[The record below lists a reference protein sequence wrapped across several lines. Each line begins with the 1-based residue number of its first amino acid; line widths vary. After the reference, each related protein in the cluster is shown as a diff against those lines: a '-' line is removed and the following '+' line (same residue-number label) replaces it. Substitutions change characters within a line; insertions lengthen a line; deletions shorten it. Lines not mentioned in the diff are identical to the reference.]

1 MRLRNLPLRTKLIA
15 GIGLLLALALGTLT
29 ALAAIMSMK
38 TEYANAERRASDLM
52 TGYSLDIRSKVEDA
66 YTVGTTIARAVE
78 GLIAD
83 GKADRDGL
91 GRLVTS
97 VVSAHPELLGTTLA
111 FEPNALDSQDADF
124 KTHAYSDAT
133 GRFVPYFYHR
143 ADGSIAVE
151 KLVMTKEAG
160 TEGWYD
166 LPLRENRDLITAPY
180 IYPIDGKDTLMS
192 ALSLVLH
199 RAGKPI
205 GITTADLPLTKVSA
219 FVSSLKP
226 FDTGSVRLIGTDNL
240 WVANPD
246 ASLIGKTAEDGVA
259 KAALAMT
266 AGGSG
271 VVDVDGVPTYL
282 TTAKVAFAGVKETW
296 TLVMTVPEATLA
308 ADARTTALAMVGASI
323 VALLI
328 GLGCVGYLAH
338 TLAKPI
344 GGMARRMEALAA
356 GDTSVAVEGADR
368 ADEIGAMARAIN
380 IFRDH
385 TVARRELEGNQA
397 VEAARRDARQVEIDK
412 LVAGFREE
420 ATAVIG
426 RVSTASRDLDT
437 IAREMATS
445 AGRTTERAGVAHA
458 AAGRASGNVQT
469 VASAAEELA
478 ASIGEISAQVART
491 SAIIGSATEGA
502 RVSHEKVGELAK
514 AAAKIGEVVTLIQA
528 VADQTN
534 LLALNATIEAA
545 RAGEAGKGFAVVA
558 SEVKNLAGQ
567 TAKATEEISH
577 QIAAIQQATDEAV
590 GVIAR
595 IASTMENVNTHAATM
610 AAAVEEQGAATS
622 EIGSSVE
629 AASHETRTV
638 ADNVDDLT
646 AAVGETRT
654 AANRV
659 LEAAATVDTVKD
671 ELAGEIE
678 RFLKA
683 VATA

>member
-15 GIGLLLALALGTLT
+15 AIGLLLAVALAALT
-29 ALAAIMSMK
+29 ALAAFMAMK
-38 TEYANAERRASDLM
+38 SEYANAERRAADLM
-52 TGYSLDIRSKVEDA
+52 TGYSLDVRGKVGDA
-66 YTVGTTIARAVE
+66 YAVGTTIARAVE
-78 GLIAD
+78 GLVAD

-91 GRLVTS
+91 GKLVTS
-97 VVSAHPELLGTTLA
+97 VVTAHPELLGTTLA
-111 FEPNALDSQDADF
+111 FEPNALDGQDADF

-143 ADGSIAVE
+143 ADGSVAVE

-166 LPLRENRDLITAPY
+166 LPLRENRDLITSPY
-180 IYPIDGKDTLMS
+180 IYPIDGKDTLM
-192 ALSLVLH
+192 ATLSLVVH
-199 RAGKPI
+199 RSGKPI
-205 GITTADLPLTKVSA
+205 GIATADLPLTKVSA

-226 FDTGSVRLIGTDNL
+226 FDTGAVRLIGTDNL

-246 ASLIGKTAEDGVA
+246 GSLIGKTAEDDLA
-259 KAALAMT
+259 KAALAMPS
-266 AGGSG
+266 GIGST
-271 VVDVDGVPTYL
+271 VEIDGIPTYL
-282 TTAKVAFAGVKETW
+282 TTAKVTFPGVKESW

-308 ADARTTALAMVGASI
+308 ADARANAFTLIGASVI
-323 VALLI
+323 ALLI

-344 GGMARRMEALAA
+344 GNMAHRMEALAA
-356 GDTSVAVEGADR
+356 GDTSVAVEGADQ

-385 TVARRELEGNQA
+385 TIARRELEGGQA
-397 VEAARRDARQVEIDK
+397 AETARRNARQADIDK
-412 LVAGFREE
+412 LIAGFREQ
-420 ATAVIG
+420 ATTTIG
-426 RVSTASRDLDT
+426 RVSTASHDLDA

-445 AGRTTERAGVAHA
+445 AGRSAERAGIAHD

-491 SAIIGSATEGA
+491 STVIGSATEGA
-502 RVSHEKVGELAK
+502 RVSHEKVGALAK

-590 GVIAR
+590 GVIAG
-595 IASTMENVNTHAATM
+595 IATTMEDVNSHAATI

-629 AASHETRTV
+629 AASLETRTV
-638 ADNVDDLT
+638 ADNVDDLN

-659 LEAAATVDTVKD
+659 LEAAATVDAVKD
-671 ELAGEIE
+671 ELALEID
-678 RFLKA
+678 RFLSA
-683 VATA
+683 VAAA